1 MRRKASCIN
10 RQYCGSP
17 YSRKLVCNP
26 CKYPGSFAHPC
37 LTSLCAPLYGFLQ
50 SCPSLRIPHRGAS
63 AGNILESNSPNWRAM
78 TLTESDEARP
88 WWEDNTKLVSVI
100 IGLPVVGLIII
111 GVLTLIGINT
121 PDFPY
126 MISADFFVADLFLR
140 LLTLPIGFI
149 AIRAFLRS
157 MDNE

>member
-1 MRRKASCIN
+1 M
-10 RQYCGSP
+10 
-17 YSRKLVCNP
+17 
-26 CKYPGSFAHPC
+26 
-37 LTSLCAPLYGFLQ
+37 
-50 SCPSLRIPHRGAS
+50 
-63 AGNILESNSPNWRAM
+63 LESNSPNWGAM
-78 TLTESDEARP
+78 AVTKSDEGKP

-149 AIRAFLRS
+149 AIRAFLRN

>member
-1 MRRKASCIN
+1 MA
-10 RQYCGSP
+10 
-17 YSRKLVCNP
+17 
-26 CKYPGSFAHPC
+26 
-37 LTSLCAPLYGFLQ
+37 LTG
-50 SCPSLRIPHRGAS
+50 
-63 AGNILESNSPNWRAM
+63 
-78 TLTESDEARP
+78 SDEARP
-88 WWEDNTKLVSVI
+88 WWEDNTKLISVI

-149 AIRAFLRS
+149 AIRAFLRN
-157 MDNE
+157 MANE

>member
-1 MRRKASCIN
+1 MA
-10 RQYCGSP
+10 
-17 YSRKLVCNP
+17 L
-26 CKYPGSFAHPC
+26 
-37 LTSLCAPLYGFLQ
+37 
-50 SCPSLRIPHRGAS
+50 
-63 AGNILESNSPNWRAM
+63 
-78 TLTESDEARP
+78 DEGDEEGP
-88 WWEDNTKLVSVI
+88 WWEDNTTLVSVI

-121 PDFPY
+121 SDFPY

-157 MDNE
+157 MGNE

>member
-1 MRRKASCIN
+1 M
-10 RQYCGSP
+10 
-17 YSRKLVCNP
+17 
-26 CKYPGSFAHPC
+26 
-37 LTSLCAPLYGFLQ
+37 
-50 SCPSLRIPHRGAS
+50 
-63 AGNILESNSPNWRAM
+63 LESNSPNWRVMA
-78 TLTESDEARP
+78 LAEGDEEGS
-88 WWEDNTKLVSVI
+88 WWGDNTTLVSVI

-121 PDFPY
+121 SDFPY

-157 MDNE
+157 MGNE

>member
-1 MRRKASCIN
+1 MA
-10 RQYCGSP
+10 
-17 YSRKLVCNP
+17 
-26 CKYPGSFAHPC
+26 
-37 LTSLCAPLYGFLQ
+37 
-50 SCPSLRIPHRGAS
+50 
-63 AGNILESNSPNWRAM
+63 
-78 TLTESDEARP
+78 LTESDEGKL
-88 WWEDNTKLVSVI
+88 WWEDSTKLVSVI

-111 GVLTLIGINT
+111 GVLTQIGINT

-157 MDNE
+157 MDND

>member
-1 MRRKASCIN
+1 MALSEGDGGRS
-10 RQYCGSP
+10 
-17 YSRKLVCNP
+17 
-26 CKYPGSFAHPC
+26 
-37 LTSLCAPLYGFLQ
+37 
-50 SCPSLRIPHRGAS
+50 
-63 AGNILESNSPNWRAM
+63 
-78 TLTESDEARP
+78 
-88 WWEDNTKLVSVI
+88 WWEDNATLVSVMV
-100 IGLPVVGLIII
+100 GLPVFGLTII

-121 PDFPY
+121 SDFPY